1 MLNPDS
7 LAKPKWRAA
16 LLQLG
21 LIFFLSGW
29 SVYGVA
35 AARDVDQFFFDQK
48 LGDFKAELATAKK
61 AGKQGVLLMFEQED
75 CPWCHRMKTTVLN
88 QAEVQDYYKAHFL
101 IFPMDIKGDTT
112 MVDFK
117 GRETTEKAFSA
128 ENRVRA
134 TPVFG
139 FFDLDGNLV
148 FRWTGVTKDAAEFLL
163 LGRYVAEGAY
173 KKQSFAVF
181 KQGTK

>member
-1 MLNPDS
+1 MLNS
-7 LAKPKWRAA
+7 SSAMKQMWQRALPRLGMLF
-16 LLQLG
+16 LLGG
-21 LIFFLSGW
+21 LSF
-29 SVYGVA
+29 GVA
-35 AARDVDQFFFDQK
+35 AATRDVDQFFFDQK
-48 LGDFKAELATAKK
+48 LGDFKAELASAKK
-61 AGKQGVLLMFEQED
+61 SGKQGILLMFEQAD

-88 QAEVQDYYKAHFL
+88 QSEVQDYYKARFL
-101 IFPMDIKGDTT
+101 IFPMDIKGDTP

-128 ENRVRA
+128 ENRARA

-163 LGRYVAEGAY
+163 LGRYVADGAY
-173 KKQSFAVF
+173 KNQSFAVY

>member
-1 MLNPDS
+1 MLNLHFS
-7 LAKPKWRAA
+7 NKRTWQRLFS
-16 LLQLG
+16 QLG
-21 LIFFLSGW
+21 LVLFLSAW
-29 SVYGVA
+29 SLFTYA
-35 AARDVDQFFFDQK
+35 ATRDVDQFFFDQK
-48 LGDFKAELATAKK
+48 LGDFKSELATAKK
-61 AGKQGVLLMFEQED
+61 SGKQGVLLMFEQED

-88 QAEVQDYYKAHFL
+88 QADVQDYYKTHFL
-101 IFPMDIKGDTT
+101 TFPLDIKGDTP

-117 GRETTEKAFSA
+117 GRDTTEKVFSA

-139 FFDLDGNLV
+139 FFDLDGNLI

-173 KKQSFAVF
+173 KKQSFAVY